1 MVIFNIE
8 ENFKVVEEWKKD
20 EFPAWIL
27 MEEDEVNLLE
37 KIFSYE
43 CINECIDYKQEQR
56 IDCFKDYTFI
66 LINIIEQ
73 VEKQIISK
81 ELDIFLGKSFIVTVY
96 KSNISLLYDLIEDIK
111 EEKNCQLFKVDK
123 SPSIILYYIL
133 DRIIINNY
141 NIISDLETEGDKIE
155 LEILKDPE
163 SKHLNS
169 LLFIRREAYKLRKL
183 IKPIRYIGDT
193 LVIDEN
199 EVIGE
204 GNKVYFKNINSK
216 IEKLITSLD
225 TLSQELAIV
234 REAYESELANKTN
247 ELMKVFTIITAVFLP
262 LELITAIFSMSFESM
277 PFKTCHYG
285 FYILVFILSLMA
297 IILLLI
303 FKIRKF
309 L

>member
-37 KIFSYE
+37 KMFSYE

-141 NIISDLETEGDKIE
+141 NK
-155 LEILKDPE
+155 
-163 SKHLNS
+163 
-169 LLFIRREAYKLRKL
+169 LF
-183 IKPIRYIGDT
+183 
-193 LVIDEN
+193 
-199 EVIGE
+199 
-204 GNKVYFKNINSK
+204 
-216 IEKLITSLD
+216 
-225 TLSQELAIV
+225 
-234 REAYESELANKTN
+234 
-247 ELMKVFTIITAVFLP
+247 
-262 LELITAIFSMSFESM
+262 
-277 PFKTCHYG
+277 
-285 FYILVFILSLMA
+285 
-297 IILLLI
+297 
-303 FKIRKF
+303 
-309 L
+309 

>member
-1 MVIFNIE
+1 
-8 ENFKVVEEWKKD
+8 
-20 EFPAWIL
+20 
-27 MEEDEVNLLE
+27 
-37 KIFSYE
+37 
-43 CINECIDYKQEQR
+43 
-56 IDCFKDYTFI
+56 
-66 LINIIEQ
+66 
-73 VEKQIISK
+73 
-81 ELDIFLGKSFIVTVY
+81 
-96 KSNISLLYDLIEDIK
+96 
-111 EEKNCQLFKVDK
+111 
-123 SPSIILYYIL
+123 
-133 DRIIINNY
+133 
-141 NIISDLETEGDKIE
+141 
-155 LEILKDPE
+155 
-163 SKHLNS
+163 
-169 LLFIRREAYKLRKL
+169 EAYKLRKL

-277 PFKTCHYG
+277 PFKTCPYG

>member
-8 ENFKVVEEWKKD
+8 DNFKVEETWRPGK
-20 EFPAWIL
+20 FPAWIL
-27 MEEDEVNLLE
+27 IEEDEINLIQE
-37 KIFSYE
+37 MFSYE
-43 CINECIDYKQEQR
+43 CIKECIDYKQEQR
-56 IDCFKDYTFI
+56 IDYFKDYIFI

-73 VEKQIISK
+73 QERQILSK
-81 ELDIFLGKSFIVTVY
+81 ELDIFLGDSFIITAY
-96 KSNISLLYDLIEDIK
+96 KSNISLLYELIEDIK
-111 EEKNCQLFKVDK
+111 GGKNSHLFKEDK

-133 DRIIINNY
+133 DRIIKNNY

-155 LEILKDPE
+155 LEILKSPH

-183 IKPIRYIGDT
+183 IKPIRYIGDA

-199 EVIGE
+199 GVIGKE
-204 GNKVYFKNINSK
+204 NIIYFKNINNK
-216 IEKLITSLD
+216 IEKLMTSLD

-247 ELMKVFTIITAVFLP
+247 ELMKVFTIITAIFLP
-262 LELITAIFSMSFESM
+262 LELITAVFSMSFEWI
-277 PFKTCHYG
+277 PFKSCPYAFYG
-285 FYILVFILSLMA
+285 LVSSLTLVG
-297 IILLLI
+297 ILLLLL
-303 FKIRKF
+303 FKIRKI

>member
-1 MVIFNIE
+1 MVIFNIKD
-8 ENFKVVEEWKKD
+8 NFKVVEEWKHD

-27 MEEDEVNLLE
+27 MEEDEINLLE
-37 KIFSYE
+37 EMFSYE
-43 CINECIDYKQEQR
+43 CIKECIDYRQEQR
-56 IDCFKDYTFI
+56 IDYFKDYIFI

-73 VEKQIISK
+73 SGKQIISK

-96 KSNISLLYDLIEDIK
+96 KSNISLLYELIEDIK
-111 EEKNCQLFKVDK
+111 EEKNCQLFKADK

-133 DRIIINNY
+133 DRIIKNNY
-141 NIISDLETEGDKIE
+141 NIISGLETEGDKIE
-155 LEILKDPE
+155 LEILKNPD
-163 SKHLNS
+163 SKYLNS

-183 IKPIRYIGDT
+183 IKPIRYIGDA

-199 EVIGE
+199 GVVGE
-204 GNKVYFKNINSK
+204 KNRIYFRNINSK
-216 IEKLITSLD
+216 IEKLMTSLD

-262 LELITAIFSMSFESM
+262 LELMTAIFSMSFDCM
-277 PFKTCHYG
+277 PFKTYPYG
-285 FYILVFILSLMA
+285 FYIMVILLALMA
-297 IILLLI
+297 LILLLL
-303 FKIRKF
+303 FKIRKI

>member
-1 MVIFNIE
+1 MNV
-8 ENFKVVEEWKKD
+8 
-20 EFPAWIL
+20 L
-27 MEEDEVNLLE
+27 T
-37 KIFSYE
+37 
-43 CINECIDYKQEQR
+43 INKQR

-111 EEKNCQLFKVDK
+111 EEKNCQLFKLDK

-247 ELMKVFTIITAVFLP
+247 ELMKVFTIITAVFFTFRINNGYIFY
-262 LELITAIFSMSFESM
+262 EL
-277 PFKTCHYG
+277 
-285 FYILVFILSLMA
+285 
-297 IILLLI
+297 
-303 FKIRKF
+303 
-309 L
+309 